1 MADRRNTGN
10 GNMSGRNAGNRN
22 IENRD
27 MKNTDRRERYE
38 DNRAYD
44 VRREE
49 RKRRRRRKQVTA
61 YVMMLVLIG
70 VLGVGG
76 VAGGRLFGDWRELRK
91 QESAKNES
99 KVNEL
104 LESEEPL
111 EISEPLPE
119 ETQVEETQTQEEKMD
134 EIIDAAIEVMPL
146 EDKVAGLFFVT
157 PESITGV
164 TTAVQ
169 AGDGTKTALNQYA
182 VGGIV
187 YFSKNI
193 QSGEQLSK
201 MIENTILF
209 SKYPIFIGVD
219 EEGGNVSRIGGAG
232 LAEKVDSAQNIAAT
246 GDAAN
251 AYQAGNT
258 IGNYLKKLGFSVD
271 FAPVADLANVENSI
285 MTGRA
290 YGQDGATAIPYVT
303 SMVNGLQETGVSA
316 CLKHFPG
323 VGSSAEDT
331 HNGIAVSNRTA
342 EEFRAEEFSVFQ
354 AGIEAGAQMVM
365 VGHMAAPGL
374 TGDNTPSS
382 MSQEIVTN
390 ILRNELG
397 FDGVIITDAMN
408 MGAIS
413 QYYGSDEAA
422 IQALKAGCDMV
433 LMPEDFK
440 TAYNG
445 VLKAVEDGIISEER
459 INDSLRRIYQIK
471 YADKLY

>member
-76 VAGGRLFGDWRELRK
+76 VAGGRLFGAWRELRK

-119 ETQVEETQTQEEKMD
+119 ETQVEETQTQEEKVN

-193 QSGEQLSK
+193 QS
-201 MIENTILF
+201 
-209 SKYPIFIGVD
+209 
-219 EEGGNVSRIGGAG
+219 R
-232 LAEKVDSAQNIAAT
+232 
-246 GDAAN
+246 
-251 AYQAGNT
+251 
-258 IGNYLKKLGFSVD
+258 
-271 FAPVADLANVENSI
+271 
-285 MTGRA
+285 
-290 YGQDGATAIPYVT
+290 
-303 SMVNGLQETGVSA
+303 
-316 CLKHFPG
+316 
-323 VGSSAEDT
+323 GSSCP
-331 HNGIAVSNRTA
+331 R
-342 EEFRAEEFSVFQ
+342 
-354 AGIEAGAQMVM
+354 
-365 VGHMAAPGL
+365 
-374 TGDNTPSS
+374 
-382 MSQEIVTN
+382 
-390 ILRNELG
+390 
-397 FDGVIITDAMN
+397 
-408 MGAIS
+408 
-413 QYYGSDEAA
+413 
-422 IQALKAGCDMV
+422 
-433 LMPEDFK
+433 
-440 TAYNG
+440 
-445 VLKAVEDGIISEER
+445 
-459 INDSLRRIYQIK
+459 
-471 YADKLY
+471 

>member
-1 MADRRNTGN
+1 
-10 GNMSGRNAGNRN
+10 
-22 IENRD
+22 
-27 MKNTDRRERYE
+27 
-38 DNRAYD
+38 
-44 VRREE
+44 
-49 RKRRRRRKQVTA
+49 
-61 YVMMLVLIG
+61 
-70 VLGVGG
+70 
-76 VAGGRLFGDWRELRK
+76 
-91 QESAKNES
+91 
-99 KVNEL
+99 
-104 LESEEPL
+104 
-111 EISEPLPE
+111 
-119 ETQVEETQTQEEKMD
+119 
-134 EIIDAAIEVMPL
+134 
-146 EDKVAGLFFVT
+146 
-157 PESITGV
+157 
-164 TTAVQ
+164 
-169 AGDGTKTALNQYA
+169 
-182 VGGIV
+182 
-187 YFSKNI
+187 
-193 QSGEQLSK
+193 
-201 MIENTILF
+201 
-209 SKYPIFIGVD
+209 
-219 EEGGNVSRIGGAG
+219 
-232 LAEKVDSAQNIAAT
+232 
-246 GDAAN
+246 
-251 AYQAGNT
+251 
-258 IGNYLKKLGFSVD
+258 
-271 FAPVADLANVENSI
+271 

-290 YGQDGATAIPYVT
+290 YGQDAATAIPYVT

-331 HNGIAVSNRTA
+331 HDGIAVSNRTA
-342 EEFRAEEFSVFQ
+342 EEFRAEEFRVFQ

-390 ILRNELG
+390 ILRKELG